1 LRQLQPLACEDEFAM
16 NVPNILL
23 AAPEIWVFGMACVIL
38 LLDLFLREERRGIV
52 QLLAMVT
59 VIIAAFLTLRA
70 EYVRDGAAI
79 ATTFNGSFLR
89 DTMGD
94 VLKLFTYF
102 IVALVFIYAK
112 FYLRRFNVFRAD
124 FYTLALFALLG
135 IMLLISANS
144 LVMIYLGLELTSL
157 SSYALVAYNR
167 DSSRGSEAAMKYFV
181 LGSMASGMLLYGMS
195 MIYGATGSLDL
206 DTIGAAVSSGSR
218 DDLVLV
224 FGLTFLVV
232 GLAFKLGVVPFHM
245 WIPDVYEGAPAGV
258 TLFIA
263 AVPKMAAF
271 AMMFRLLQ
279 TGLGELHADWQQ
291 MLAVLSLLSI
301 VLGNV
306 AAIAQTNI
314 KRMLAYSTISHMGFV
329 LLGFLPGNSEGYG
342 ASMYYVIVYSLMTAA
357 AFGTLILLSS
367 RGIEAENLDD
377 FKGLNHRNN
386 WYAAVMAMV
395 MFSMAGVPVFVGF
408 FAKWLVIQATL
419 NAGMAWLAIVAVVF
433 SVIGAFYY
441 LRVVKLMY
449 FDDPETVEP
458 INAPLDF
465 RLALSL
471 NGVLVIGL
479 GVFSGSLI
487 ALCMKS
493 FGA

>member
-1 LRQLQPLACEDEFAM
+1 M
-16 NVPNILL
+16 NVSNILL
-23 AAPEIWVFGMACVIL
+23 AAPEIWVFTMACVIL
-38 LLDLFLREERRGIV
+38 LIDLFLREERRGII
-52 QLLAMVT
+52 QLLAMAT
-59 VIIAAFLTLRA
+59 VIFAGFITLRA
-70 EYVRDGAAI
+70 EFAHDGTGI
-79 ATTFNGSFLR
+79 ATAFNGSFLR
-89 DTMGD
+89 DPMGD
-94 VLKLFTYF
+94 VLKLFSYF
-102 IVALVFIYAK
+102 IMALVFIYAK
-112 FYLRRFNVFRAD
+112 SYLRQFNMFRAD
-124 FYTLALFALLG
+124 FYTLSLFALLG

-157 SSYALVAYNR
+157 STYALVAYDR
-167 DSSRGSEAAMKYFV
+167 DSGRGSEAAMKYFV

-195 MIYGATGSLDL
+195 MIYGATGSLNL
-206 DTIGAAVSSGSR
+206 DTIGAAVTSGRR
-218 DDLVLV
+218 DDLILV

-271 AMMFRLLQ
+271 AMAFRLLQ

-291 MLAVLSLLSI
+291 MLAVLSVLSI

-314 KRMLAYSTISHMGFV
+314 KRMLAYSTISHMGFI
-329 LLGFLPGNSEGYG
+329 LLGFAPGNSEGYG
-342 ASMYYVIVYSLMTAA
+342 AAMYYVIVYSLMTAA
-357 AFGTLILLSS
+357 AFATIILLSS
-367 RGIEAENLDD
+367 RGVEAENLGD
-377 FKGLNHRNN
+377 FKGLNQRNS

-419 NAGMAWLAIVAVVF
+419 EAGMLWLAIVAVVF
-433 SVIGAFYY
+433 SVVGAFYY

-449 FDDPETVEP
+449 FDDPVNEVP
-458 INAPLDF
+458 INASLDF
-465 RLALSL
+465 SLALSL
-471 NGVLVIGL
+471 NGLLMIGL
-479 GVFSGSLI
+479 GIFSNSLI
-487 ALCMKS
+487 ALCMNS
-493 FGA
+493 FGT